1 MGFEIYR
8 IEPMDGGRWQLR
20 KVGPLPLGGA
30 NGIFATHLPALAASA
45 PEWSLEP
52 ATLLEWAGIAEP
64 ATHGVF
70 FNLTPSKPEQLN
82 LLQLE
87 GARGRTVSLWTDV
100 VLRFKVAAASRE
112 GARFSDGKEGWVL
125 PGWSG
130 NAEHFEH
137 LRMAG
142 GTKGGTWAWS
152 EPPHATSATVV

>member
-8 IEPMDGGRWQLR
+8 IESFEGGRWHLR
-20 KVGPLPLGGA
+20 KAGPLPLGGA
-30 NGIFATHLPALAASA
+30 EGLFATHLPTLVAST
-45 PEWSLEP
+45 PEWSLDA

-64 ATHGVF
+64 AAHGVF
-70 FNLTPSKPEQLN
+70 FNLTPAKPNQVN

-87 GARGRTVSLWTDV
+87 SARGRTVSLWTDV
-100 VLRFKVAAASRE
+100 VLRFKVAAASRG
-112 GARFSDGKEGWVL
+112 GANLAHEKEGWVL
-125 PGWSG
+125 PDWSG